1 MSQIKI
7 TRPSEEELERLNVKT
22 WSPWEC
28 DVSTF
33 NWQYED
39 EEVCYIQ
46 EGRVIIKTE
55 DGEEVEIKKGD
66 LVTFPKGMK
75 CVWEVKEKVRKVY
88 TFN

>member
-7 TRPSEEELERLNVKT
+7 SRPSEEELERLNVKT
-22 WSPWEC
+22 WSPWES

-33 NWQYED
+33 NWQYEG

-75 CVWEVKEKVRKVY
+75 CVWDVKEKVRKVY